1 MPYFSKAFVFQKEAP
16 SQSAILSSSDILP
29 RMDSAAM
36 FCLFVFLSDILL
48 FSFCSMRAISFT
60 HVETLYAFRSLSR
73 ILRTEIPGFPLTMVS
88 PVVIYSNSICDFLEI
103 FLHVSVFGHFSRTF
117 HRFAGMKPGE
127 YQSKITSG

>member
-1 MPYFSKAFVFQKEAP
+1 M
-16 SQSAILSSSDILP
+16 SAIP
-29 RMDSAAM
+29 
-36 FCLFVFLSDILL
+36 
-48 FSFCSMRAISFT
+48 FT
-60 HVETLYAFRSLSR
+60 HVSVFYAFQSLSR